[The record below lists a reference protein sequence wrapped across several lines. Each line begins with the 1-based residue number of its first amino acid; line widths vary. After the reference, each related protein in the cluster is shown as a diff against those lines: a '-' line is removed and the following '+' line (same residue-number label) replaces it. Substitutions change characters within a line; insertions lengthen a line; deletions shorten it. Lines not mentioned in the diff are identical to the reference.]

1 MPTRSLVVSDDYQ
14 TVLNHLMSDL
24 HGPAPPERRLKPM
37 PLSIAVVA
45 ASIGFG
51 SVIWPAQADIAK
63 PLTIAVL
70 NDKTSVFSDAGGVG
84 SVVAAQLAID
94 NAGGKV
100 RDQPIILQGP
110 DHQNKTDVGV
120 TIARNFYDQQ
130 GGDALFDIGH
140 SAISRGL
147 RSEEPGRA
155 A

>member
-1 MPTRSLVVSDDYQ
+1 
-14 TVLNHLMSDL
+14 
-24 HGPAPPERRLKPM
+24 M

-63 PLTIAVL
+63 PVTIAVL
-70 NDKTSVFSDAGGVG
+70 NDKTSEFSDAGGVG

-130 GGDALFDIGH
+130 GGDRCPLRHRSFGH
-140 SAISRGL
+140 FARTAFRGT
-147 RSEEPGRA
+147 RSGGLAGNRA
-155 A
+155 SSWPR